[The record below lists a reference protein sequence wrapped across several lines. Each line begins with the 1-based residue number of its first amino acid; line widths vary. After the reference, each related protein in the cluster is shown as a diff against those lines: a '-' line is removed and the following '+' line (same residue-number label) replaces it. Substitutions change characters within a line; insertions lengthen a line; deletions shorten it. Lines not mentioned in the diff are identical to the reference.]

1 MKKQNGDII
10 EQKTTDYIIRVDRKK
25 CISAGQCVIALPEL
39 FILDNKQISSFKTI
53 VKKVNKK
60 KFIRLILSLSGWS
73 NLHFRQERKANNTM
87 TLNVEESVL
96 PKLIY

>member
-1 MKKQNGDII
+1 MKKQNGNII

-39 FILDNKQISSFKTI
+39 FILDNKQISSFKTM

-60 KFIRLILSLSGWS
+60 
-73 NLHFRQERKANNTM
+73 NLFDSYYLCPVGA
-87 TLNVEESVL
+87 
-96 PKLIY
+96 IYIFDRNGKQIIP